1 MTDADDVPVCASCAD
16 PMDTSD
22 REYTEDESICDE
34 CAQDGYIAA
43 LARIKALEV
52 ESERKQAAIDELSK
66 EWAMTDAELDI
77 VQLWVDK
84 VGDNNTAL
92 EKDLA
97 DDVDRLVAEVRRLRS
112 DAAIDSDNM
121 VRFLSRAEQAE
132 TELFQAQDSERRA
145 VNALDILRAEVER
158 LRRIAEP
165 TDAEVDEDLRA
176 AGMDPLRVAAEGE
189 RIVEVSQ
196 RALEQRIRADALQA
210 ELELELTHGAKIQE
224 CRRRAEAER
233 QSALFAM
240 AQEMEK
246 TRALQADLAEAV
258 VLVRK
263 ARPIIDATEAP
274 GWHKDAAAFLARVGK

>member
-145 VNALDILRAEVER
+145 VNALE
-158 LRRIAEP
+158 
-165 TDAEVDEDLRA
+165 TMRA
-176 AGMDPLRVAAEGE
+176 AMRPLRWTTTPPGPEHEGRWFWVRWPDGDEVVWQYIPDLPNNPVFVAWSGPLPEPEPGE
-189 RIVEVSQ
+189 
-196 RALEQRIRADALQA
+196 
-210 ELELELTHGAKIQE
+210 
-224 CRRRAEAER
+224 
-233 QSALFAM
+233 
-240 AQEMEK
+240 
-246 TRALQADLAEAV
+246 
-258 VLVRK
+258 
-263 ARPIIDATEAP
+263 
-274 GWHKDAAAFLARVGK
+274 